1 MQRLIILI
9 VSGMLLLASSAK
21 AEVIFLICKWDN
33 GRIEGVKTLTKGEPG
48 TRDID
53 IKLDLNKKKVIN
65 GALTSIPDEIENAS
79 FTDSYINWTEKSF
92 FDINLG
98 KRVGKLQFRSRLDL
112 NRSSGLLREVFYD
125 YLNNVQI
132 TSYYYCTRENKKF

>member
-1 MQRLIILI
+1 
-9 VSGMLLLASSAK
+9 MLLLASSAK

>member
-1 MQRLIILI
+1 
-9 VSGMLLLASSAK
+9 MLLLASSAK

-48 TRDID
+48 TRDVD

>member
-1 MQRLIILI
+1 MF
-9 VSGMLLLASSAK
+9 LLASGAK